1 MMRIGCLDIFARLL
15 CKKKKKKKKKTTTNP
30 ATTNSSAG
38 NLSGGACGFFSNN
51 PNGISNHNFSA
62 RTKGRRKKEFNFG
75 EDASGPK
82 KVQVPV
88 LSLLVRKKR
97 KEKKTPMVIGDLGA
111 ARLIHQ

>member
-1 MMRIGCLDIFARLL
+1 MSRYFCKASLQ
-15 CKKKKKKKKKTTTNP
+15 KKKKKKKNTTNP
-30 ATTNSSAG
+30 ATTKTYTRKKNRG
-38 NLSGGACGFFSNN
+38 
-51 PNGISNHNFSA
+51 NFSA